1 MTNLNKHEFTTFKE
15 VNDVLSSFI
24 VGAVSILSEKISGIY
39 LTGSLSYGDFS
50 PESSDIDL
58 VVTLNI
64 TASKK
69 ELECLNKLHIDVEN
83 SYKKWKKRIEC
94 SYTLVNMLNET
105 LPPKIPR
112 PYFGEGVFYPQALY
126 GNEWIINQYLLY
138 NHSIPLLG
146 PAFNTLIN
154 PVDILDVQKACIQD
168 LIQEW
173 KPKITDK
180 DYLQNSH
187 YQSYVVLNLC
197 RILYTVILGA
207 TASKK
212 TSAAWVKNKFS
223 PQWIHLIQTAENWSY
238 GKTMHNQEEIIN
250 FIKFVVNEVKFF
262 SLGKSKN
269 V

>member
-1 MTNLNKHEFTTFKE
+1 MTKLNNHEFTIFKD

-24 VGAVSILSEKISGIY
+24 VGAVSIFPEKISGIY

-50 PESSDIDL
+50 PESSDIDF
-58 VVTLNI
+58 VVTLKMSA
-64 TASKK
+64 TKK
-69 ELECLNKLHIDVEN
+69 EIEYLNKFHIDIEN
-83 SYKKWKKRIEC
+83 SYKKWAKRIEC
-94 SYTLVNMLNET
+94 SYIPVNMLNET

-138 NHSIPLLG
+138 NHGISLVG

-173 KPKITDK
+173 EPKITDNN
-180 DYLQNSH
+180 YLQNSH

-197 RILYTVILGA
+197 RILYTVIFGA

-212 TSAAWVKNKFS
+212 ISAAWVKNKFS
-223 PQWIHLIQTAENWSY
+223 PQWSHLIQTAENWSY
-238 GKTMHNQEEIIN
+238 GKTMNNQEETIN
-250 FIKFVVNEVKFF
+250 FIKFVVNEVKFCSF
-262 SLGKSKN
+262 GESKN